1 MRITYIL
8 LTVLLFT
15 LISGCVNPLVP
26 SATPSPTV
34 TKLIEPEV
42 SANLSVGY
50 QKVFA
55 VTLDSD
61 NYIATETHP
70 STFIYRFTDEN
81 GNTTIYVDENSSLLK
96 VIGKD
101 YILRYKNP
109 VPLVQYPLHKGENW
123 YYASPI
129 TFTTNNSSVDGQIT
143 INGTVKKF
151 ENATIFGNTTCQT
164 VVVKQITV
172 TSYTIDKTN
181 YSISNESTL
190 WYGQNIGLVKSYTI
204 SKRYIDTSLDQI
216 SEQQLVIIKFRQ

>member
-1 MRITYIL
+1 MRIAYIL
-8 LTVLLFT
+8 LIALSFT
-15 LISGCVNPLVP
+15 LVSGCVNPLVP

-55 VTLDSD
+55 VTLDGD
-61 NYIATETHP
+61 NYTATETHP

-96 VIGKD
+96 VVGKD

-109 VPLVQYPLHKGENW
+109 LPKVQYPLLKGENW

-129 TFTTNNSSVDGQIT
+129 TFTTNNSTVDGQIT
-143 INGTVKKF
+143 INGTVEKF
-151 ENATIFGNTTCQT
+151 ENATIFGNTTYQT
-164 VVVKQITV
+164 AVVKQTTV
-172 TSYTIDKTN
+172 TSYGIDKTN
-181 YSISNESTL
+181 YTISNESTL
-190 WYGQNIGLVKSYTI
+190 WYGQNIGLIKSYTI
-204 SKRYIDTSLDQI
+204 SKRYIDNSLDQI
-216 SEQQLVIIKFRQ
+216 SEQQRVLIEFKE